1 MFEHTGGPNSK
12 EEGRG
17 DMAGL
22 KRTYDMMDVGISRVP
37 PIRDSLPAAEGE
49 HKTPF
54 FNKNGQQSSTV
65 YPFSPL
71 TFFHLLSL
79 SLLKA

>member
-1 MFEHTGGPNSK
+1 MKGEIFSEYCLFEHTGGPNSK

-37 PIRDSLPAAEGE
+37 PIRDSLSAAEGE

-54 FNKNGQQSSTV
+54 FNKHGQQSSIV
-65 YPFSPL
+65 YPFS
-71 TFFHLLSL
+71 H
-79 SLLKA
+79 